1 MFVHELSVNGKYF
14 CAVQSAMLFLPA
26 TLATLA
32 GTPGQDPEKLSHAST
47 PELVLAPGL
56 SPFNIQ
62 TNV

>member
-1 MFVHELSVNGKYF
+1 
-14 CAVQSAMLFLPA
+14 MLFLPA

-32 GTPGQDPEKLSHAST
+32 GTPGQNSENLSHTST

-56 SPFNIQ
+56 SRFNIQ